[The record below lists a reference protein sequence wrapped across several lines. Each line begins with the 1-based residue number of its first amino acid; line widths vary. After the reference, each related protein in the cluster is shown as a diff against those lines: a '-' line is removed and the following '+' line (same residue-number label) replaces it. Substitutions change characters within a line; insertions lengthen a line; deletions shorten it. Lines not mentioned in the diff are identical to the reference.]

1 METVITRSDLDR
13 MKTDLVRCVQN
24 LPTRKSKKTITEL
37 AQSVRTVT
45 SGPRQGKY
53 DPHYTPYGIEIQDN
67 LSPSSPIQRTVF
79 MKPVQIGG
87 TFIIDNVLGFYMREY
102 PADCMYISGT
112 KELLKNMVDSRFEL
126 VIDEFGIRESIGVL
140 SETKN
145 SKKTGDTTY
154 AKYYQGCSLHMI
166 SAQSA
171 SSLRS
176 LPKMVLMRDE
186 VDAAPPSLTTGE
198 GNFLEV
204 SKGRV
209 QAFGARQKIFDTST
223 PTTEDSLIYAEWS
236 RGDCREYNVPCPH
249 CGAMQA
255 LEFGD
260 ETTEYG
266 LKGKIE
272 NGKVVECYY
281 LCRHCGS
288 EIEEHYKPW
297 MMALKNGALWV
308 PTKESESE
316 YLRSY
321 SMNSLYAPPGMTTWA
336 MLFLMWND
344 AKDDPEKMKS
354 FTNLYMGRPYIDEG
368 EKVEVDE
375 ILKNMSGYR
384 SFEIPENVL
393 FLTAGVDVQEGS
405 AIDKK
410 NPPRI
415 EMEIIGHGRQY
426 RTWSIAYEKFYG
438 STKDPYKGA
447 WDKLYKFCVE
457 TGLVFT
463 GKNGAKYPL
472 QCGLIDSGHGR
483 WVDVVYRFC
492 QRVKNF
498 YPSKGTR
505 DLKKKTGEKFL
516 SDLRSNAD
524 KVKYRRS
531 LVGADNV
538 LILVATVAYK
548 DTLYYRLGIKREDG
562 EIQKP
567 GFCEFPSD
575 YKRSFFDMLTSE
587 TRNEEDGSYSNHGRR
602 NEALDCRVYGMCAA
616 DVFIDYNVDLM
627 RKALVKQGKCS
638 IEKARNSVR
647 TPLFLAYLEKQ
658 INDQIRKLGR
668 QN

>member
-1 METVITRSDLDR
+1 MDSVVTKEDLER
-13 MKTDLVRCVQN
+13 MKNDLCCYARSF
-24 LPTRKSKKTITEL
+24 PTRKSKKTITEF
-37 AQSVRTVT
+37 AVSCRTIT

-67 LSPSSPIQRTVF
+67 LSPSSPIQRTIF

-87 TFIIDNVLGFYMREY
+87 TFIIDNVLGFYMKEY

-112 KELLKNMVDSRFEL
+112 KDLLKNMVDSRFEL

-145 SKKTGDTTY
+145 NKKTGDTTF
-154 AKYYQGCSLHMI
+154 AKYYSGCGLHMI

-171 SSLRS
+171 SGQRS

-186 VDAAPPSLTTGE
+186 IDAAPSSLTTGE

-209 QAFGARQKIFDTST
+209 QAYGSRQKIFDTST

-236 RGDCREYNVPCPH
+236 KGDCREYNVPCPH
-249 CGAMQA
+249 CGGLQN

-288 EIEEHYKPW
+288 EIQEHYKPW
-297 MMALKNGALWV
+297 MLSIKNGAKWI

-321 SMNSLYAPPGMTTWA
+321 HINSLYAPPGMTTWP
-336 MLFLMWND
+336 MLFLMWEA
-344 AKDDPEKMKS
+344 AKSDPEKMKS
-354 FTNLYMGRPYIDEG
+354 FTNLYMGLPYIDEG
-368 EKVEVDE
+368 EKVEVEE
-375 ILKNMSGYR
+375 IIKNMSGYC
-384 SFEIPENVL
+384 SLQVPEQVL
-393 FLTAGVDVQEGS
+393 FLTAGADVQEGS
-405 AIDKK
+405 TVDKN
-410 NPPRI
+410 NPARI
-415 EMEIIGHGRQY
+415 EIEIVGHGRQY
-426 RTWSIAYEKFYG
+426 KTWSIGYKTFLG
-438 STKDPYKGA
+438 STKDPYTGA
-447 WDKLYKFCVE
+447 WDKLYKFCTE

-463 GKNGAKYPL
+463 GLNGAKYPI
-472 QCGLIDSGHGR
+472 QCGLIDSGNGR

-492 QRVKNF
+492 QRIKNF

-505 DLKKKTGEKFL
+505 DLKQKSGEKFL
-516 SDLRSNAD
+516 SDLRSDSD
-524 KVKYRRS
+524 KVKYKRS

-538 LILVATVAYK
+538 LILIATVAYK
-548 DTLYYRLGIKREDG
+548 DMLYYRLGIKRQEGD
-562 EIQKP
+562 IQRP
-567 GFCEFPSD
+567 GFCEFPND

-587 TRNEEDGSYSNHGRR
+587 TRNEQDGSYSNHGRR
-602 NEALDCRVYGMCAA
+602 NEALDCRVMAMAAA

-638 IEKARNSVR
+638 IEKARATVR
-647 TPLFLAYLEKQ
+647 SPMFLNYLEKQ
-658 INDQIRKLGR
+658 INAQIRSRANG
-668 QN
+668 